1 MLPNLLIFA
10 EVILILCGLSYWI
23 LCLFGTKETP
33 IWKIPNKLTRW
44 EIPLSD
50 FFLFFFT
57 VLVSIIIGSQ
67 LVNYGVQK
75 WVPGAKDGLLQE
87 TVIIGYATH
96 IFAIL
101 GWITFSLLRPS
112 IRLPKTLSIWPAF
125 KRGFFSLVIVLPPLL
140 IVALF
145 WEFLLKNLGLSTD
158 PQELIE
164 ILRSGDNLP
173 YLIAL
178 IFLAIVVAP
187 ISEELF
193 FRGGIFRFFYQ
204 KVPSWVAILV
214 SSILFASA
222 HGNWLSFLP
231 LVLLGSLLCLLTQKS
246 GSVKPSIF
254 LHALFNLH
262 SIILIFSGI
271 DI

>member
-10 EVILILCGLSYWI
+10 EVIVLLCGLSYWI
-23 LCLFGTKETP
+23 RCLFTSKESP
-33 IWKIPNKLTRW
+33 IWKRPNKLTRW

-57 VLVSIIIGSQ
+57 VLVSIIVGSQ
-67 LVNYGVQK
+67 LIVFGVEK
-75 WVPGAKDGLLQE
+75 WAPETIENLLQK
-87 TVIIGYATH
+87 TVIIGYTFH
-96 IFAIL
+96 IFAII
-101 GWITFSLLRPS
+101 GWIAFSLLRPS

-125 KRGFFSLVIVLPPLL
+125 KKGFFGLLIVLPPLL
-140 IVALF
+140 IVAML
-145 WEFLLKNLGLSTD
+145 WEFLLKNLGLSTA

-178 IFLAIVVAP
+178 VFLAIVVAP

-193 FRGGIFRFFYQ
+193 FRGGIFRFLYQ
-204 KVPSWVAILV
+204 RFPSWIAILI
-214 SSILFASA
+214 SSILFATV

-246 GSVKPSIF
+246 GSIKPSIF

-262 SIILIFSGI
+262 SIIFIFSGV